1 MSVIAY
7 VGMGSNLGK
16 SSDLLQEAWARLQR
30 LNATSGI
37 VLSSPYQSSPVGME
51 SENLFINA
59 VAKIETGLSAEDLL
73 SGLHIIEKELGRRR
87 IAGQKGYQDRSLDL
101 DLLYYGEQCI
111 RLPHLHVPHP
121 RRGER
126 LFVLE
131 PLVEIA
137 PQFCDPE
144 NQVKAEIMLGNL
156 KEKLDNEICAPQE
169 IYKKRW

>member
-16 SSDLLQEAWARLQR
+16 SSDLLQEAWTRLQC
-30 LNATSGI
+30 LDETNGV

-59 VAKIETGLSAEDLL
+59 VAQIETRLSAIDLL
-73 SGLHIIEKELGRRR
+73 TALHLIEKDLGRRR
-87 IAGQKGYQDRSLDL
+87 IPGQKGYQDRSLDL

-111 RLPHLHVPHP
+111 SLPHLHVPHP

-144 NQVKAEIMLGNL
+144 NQLKAEAMLGNL
-156 KEKLDNEICAPQE
+156 REKLDSKICAPQE